1 MSKKELWGSYKGK
14 DVYLYHLVAGE
25 YKATVSNYGAILT
38 HFFVPDANGNIADIV
53 LGCDHLEDYIN
64 YSPYFGATVGRF
76 GNWIKNGQITIN
88 GKSYQLTQ
96 NDGKNQLHGGF
107 YSFDKQIWDAQTY
120 DVENGQALELTYIS
134 KDGEEGYPGTLTA
147 TVTYTLLSDGRLIFD
162 TKAISDKDTICSI
175 INHSYFNLFGQND
188 IRFHRLQIDADSYT
202 EVEDGLIPTG
212 KLLPVENTGLDFRK
226 LRMLS
231 EAMAAMPNQ
240 SYDHNLALNGKIG
253 ELRKVAT
260 LIDDESGRKL
270 TVHTTLPGI
279 QIYNSAGM
287 GNSAIIGKNGVI
299 YPDFAGLCLE
309 TQFFPN
315 SPNIAHFD
323 QPSLKAGDIWH
334 HQTIFQCS

>member
-1 MSKKELWGSYKGK
+1 M
-14 DVYLYHLVAGE
+14 
-25 YKATVSNYGAILT
+25 
-38 HFFVPDANGNIADIV
+38 
-53 LGCDHLEDYIN
+53 
-64 YSPYFGATVGRF
+64 
-76 GNWIKNGQITIN
+76 
-88 GKSYQLTQ
+88 
-96 NDGKNQLHGGF
+96 
-107 YSFDKQIWDAQTY
+107 
-120 DVENGQALELTYIS
+120 
-134 KDGEEGYPGTLTA
+134 
-147 TVTYTLLSDGRLIFD
+147 
-162 TKAISDKDTICSI
+162 
-175 INHSYFNLFGQND
+175 
-188 IRFHRLQIDADSYT
+188 QIDADSYT